1 MENMGLE
8 CRLGYTYMMCVRVY
22 KYIYEH
28 KHTEALFNNVTGD
41 KQFEFS
47 GPLFIYT
54 GSGKVKNLKT

>member
-8 CRLGYTYMMCVRVY
+8 CRLGYTYMMYVRVY

-28 KHTEALFNNVTGD
+28 KHTLFNNVTRD

-54 GSGKVKNLKT
+54 GSGKVKNLKS